1 MRRLLRER
9 LSVLAV
15 APAHG
20 DAPLAALAAR
30 HAFVAEAFVPVA
42 VPHWPQPALRAVA
55 RAVLGGAADEAEPER
70 ALLGEAEGAALAS
83 ALATMHLH
91 ARDAPDGRG
100 PAWRPPPGNEGFCLL
115 AARLAAALT
124 SRVAAAE
131 RELEQLRRAA
141 AGMRAAHLALQRRAA
156 EDGAAAEARAAAAA
170 EAAALHA
177 ELARVL
183 EALAAAQQARPSLL
197 GRSLLAAAGAEYA
210 GSLLPHER
218 AALLRAAR
226 GAADGGVDGG
236 GGVDGAAGGYPADG
250 GGVLRVP
257 ASARECAAV
266 LRDELAEGAPRPS
279 GALALWPDGSQAEAA
294 LHGGALGCGRAPLL
308 VDPHGHAEV

>member
-1 MRRLLRER
+1 
-9 LSVLAV
+9 
-15 APAHG
+15 
-20 DAPLAALAAR
+20 
-30 HAFVAEAFVPVA
+30 
-42 VPHWPQPALRAVA
+42 
-55 RAVLGGAADEAEPER
+55 VLGGAADEAEPER

-250 GGVLRVP
+250 GDVLRMP
-257 ASARECAAV
+257 ASPRECAAL
-266 LRDELAEGAPRPS
+266 LRDELAEGAPR
-279 GALALWPDGSQAEAA
+279 
-294 LHGGALGCGRAPLL
+294 
-308 VDPHGHAEV
+308 